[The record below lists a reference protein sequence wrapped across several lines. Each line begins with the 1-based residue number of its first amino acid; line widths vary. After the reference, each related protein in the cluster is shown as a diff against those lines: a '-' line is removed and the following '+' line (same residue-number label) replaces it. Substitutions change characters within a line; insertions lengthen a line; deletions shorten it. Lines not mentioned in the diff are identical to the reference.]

1 MDSKVP
7 GIEPIEVAI
16 DVDAPP
22 ADCYE
27 RFTAGFGE
35 WWPTLTHSLSR
46 HADTRC
52 ALEAR
57 EGGRLFETAPDGTE
71 HVWGSITTIVPGER
85 LRFSWHPGREA
96 DSAQWVEV
104 SFERTGRGS
113 RVTLT
118 HGGWE
123 TLGEIAPI
131 LRREYVPGWQQ
142 VFGELFGAYARRR
155 H

>member
-1 MDSKVP
+1 M
-7 GIEPIEVAI
+7 
-16 DVDAPP
+16 
-22 ADCYE
+22 
-27 RFTAGFGE
+27 
-35 WWPTLTHSLSR
+35 
-46 HADTRC
+46 
-52 ALEAR
+52 
-57 EGGRLFETAPDGTE
+57 GRLCVGGLGRLNYTVTSALSSGIALMLPSSANLAGPGGATTAL
-71 HVWGSITTIVPGER
+71 PGER

-104 SFERTGRGS
+104 SFERMGRGS

>member
-1 MDSKVP
+1 MDTPAP
-7 GIEPIEVAI
+7 GAEPIEIAI
-16 DVDAPP
+16 DVGALP
-22 ADCYE
+22 ALCYE
-27 RFTAGFGE
+27 RFTEGFGE

-57 EGGRLFETAPDGTE
+57 AGGRVFETAPDGTL
-71 HVWGSITTIVPGER
+71 HVWGRVTRVVPGES

-96 DSAQWVEV
+96 ESAQWVDV
-104 SFERTGRGS
+104 SFKAAGPGS
-113 RVTLT
+113 RVTLI

-123 TLGEIAPI
+123 ALGEIAPI
-131 LRREYVPGWQQ
+131 LRREYDHGWQH
-142 VFGELFGAYARRR
+142 VFGELFGAYVRRR